1 MTRRACLSWNNP
13 DEPGLSIRFGTREK
27 ERIEFREGDPKR
39 MERKL
44 NQSAQIAAQ
53 VRAKT

>member
-13 DEPGLSIRFGTREK
+13 DEPGISIRFGTREK

-39 MERKL
+39 MEQKL
-44 NQSAQIAAQ
+44 NQSAQIIAQ
-53 VRAKT
+53 ARVIT

>member
-27 ERIEFREGDPKR
+27 ERIEFWEGDPKR
-39 MERKL
+39 MGRKP

-53 VRAKT
+53 ARVRT